1 MSSQETIFERA
12 EQKRR
17 ETLET
22 IRTLTE
28 RGETDAMNGG
38 VPVSRLL
45 KEMTVT
51 RGALKGYL
59 TTLREEGK
67 IRKVK
72 GLGPDAVRPS
82 YLLVET
88 VDDDGDDREIR
99 ADGGTVSGD
108 TYRCIHE
115 DCRETF
121 SHKVRAR
128 DHARKHMPS
137 VGNYGM
143 YDFIEIIP
151 ERERY
156 DKTATESTGGDE

>member
-1 MSSQETIFERA
+1 MLERA
-12 EQKRR
+12 EQKRQ

-45 KEMTVT
+45 EELVFT

-67 IRKVK
+67 IRKVN
-72 GLGPDAVRPS
+72 GLGPDAVRPA
-82 YLLVET
+82 YLPVEV
-88 VDDDGDDREIR
+88 VDDASDDREIR

-115 DCRETF
+115 DCGETF

-143 YDFIEIIP
+143 FDFIEIIP

-156 DKTATESTGGDE
+156 DETATGSTGGDD